1 MGLLNSCLPLNRSDK
16 NGHKTAWQ
24 TSHRSARG
32 GWRAWETTKQHDTKM
47 EVLSQPSAPRHKP
60 VIYFCAAI
68 FSLFTYYLS
77 IKFQNSFSLSFHSEQ
92 RDTRRAASASSA
104 AQRAF
109 DKIQF
114 AASSRPTRGPALIHP
129 RPHKLN
135 SPRGHPSHS
144 APSGFLAF
152 CYYTSHIDHKMTLQ
166 SFFSNSFSS
175 EFNLISVLT
184 YKVLNNPAPSY
195 PKSLVVSR
203 YPNRAPQSWGHC
215 TPRTFPKCFHI
226 QKMKLQV

>member
-1 MGLLNSCLPLNRSDK
+1 MADLVSLGEGEDGEPERQQNNMIQRWRFYPNPLLHSTNLLFISALLSFLYSPIISASSY
-16 NGHKTAWQ
+16 KTL
-24 TSHRSARG
+24 
-32 GWRAWETTKQHDTKM
+32 D
-47 EVLSQPSAPRHKP
+47 
-60 VIYFCAAI
+60 
-68 FSLFTYYLS
+68 
-77 IKFQNSFSLSFHSEQ
+77 SFHSEQ
-92 RDTRRAASASSA
+92 MDTRRAASASSA

-203 YPNRAPQSWGHC
+203 YPHSASVL
-215 TPRTFPKCFHI
+215 RTLHTENVPKMFSHP
-226 QKMKLQV
+226 KNEASSLKT

>member
-1 MGLLNSCLPLNRSDK
+1 MADLVSLGEDGEPERQQNNMIQRWRFYPNPLLHSTNLLFISALLSFLYSPIISASSS
-16 NGHKTAWQ
+16 KTL
-24 TSHRSARG
+24 
-32 GWRAWETTKQHDTKM
+32 D
-47 EVLSQPSAPRHKP
+47 
-60 VIYFCAAI
+60 
-68 FSLFTYYLS
+68 
-77 IKFQNSFSLSFHSEQ
+77 SFHSEQ

-184 YKVLNNPAPSY
+184 YKVLNNPAPSN

-203 YPNRAPQSWGHC
+203 YPHSASVL
-215 TPRTFPKCFHI
+215 RTLHTENVPKMFSHP
-226 QKMKLQV
+226 KNEASSLKT